1 MKKKATAFVL
11 AIALSIGLS
20 MNNVYIH
27 EGFTGLEAAGLKL
40 GISVIRFVS
49 FLVRNF

>member
-1 MKKKATAFVL
+1 MKKIVTALVL

-27 EGFTGLEAAGLKL
+27 EGFTGLEATGLKL

-49 FLVRNF
+49 FLVGKF